1 MSLKV
6 YRIDRSLFGKLNNK
20 LKSPDLPVMGAF
32 FLGNPFKNYKDYKS
46 KDFFVL
52 SKDDEIARFTEVFND
67 EWVNDVYYI
76 RHPKKIKTDI
86 LIPASEFH
94 SYIMREQLADI
105 VSYIRANLRVT
116 ALDIEITRKN
126 GASVSTKG
134 VFDGIQLEGKA
145 TLNKSRA
152 NKVTIQC
159 DQPLKVSEKRQNYI
173 WMDEF
178 PHIVAMLDEADEGTF
193 TVSESYDLSF
203 GLGLDLAEQIGVD
216 LEWNDN
222 FTFNFM
228 VKA

>member
-1 MSLKV
+1 M
-6 YRIDRSLFGKLNNK
+6 
-20 LKSPDLPVMGAF
+20 
-32 FLGNPFKNYKDYKS
+32 
-46 KDFFVL
+46 
-52 SKDDEIARFTEVFND
+52 
-67 EWVNDVYYI
+67 
-76 RHPKKIKTDI
+76 
-86 LIPASEFH
+86 
-94 SYIMREQLADI
+94 
-105 VSYIRANLRVT
+105 
-116 ALDIEITRKN
+116 
-126 GASVSTKG
+126 
-134 VFDGIQLEGKA
+134 
-145 TLNKSRA
+145 
-152 NKVTIQC
+152 TIQC